1 MKKSKIKFLKL
12 VLFYFAITLLFFIWN
27 IPITKS
33 KISNEQIIQNKL
45 PLVLSTPKLLNYDEY
60 CQKYGEWENIE
71 NVFYFKRNATYY
83 FIDASFFRLNLIK
96 KATENIEYIS
106 LYLNISFIQKSI
118 VKDFKIETK
127 TNRTKWKETVYHL
140 ISIDAK
146 FDLIQLLAFKSNKIT
161 NSVDFPKK
169 LSIEIIIEIKQIN
182 KNPIRSKSSLLAK
195 IKYLFTPH
203 TEKLKIAMICSK
215 CLYFHK
221 VDTNSRNLE
230 NWIDLNRKFGY
241 NNIAICNQS
250 ISDNSD
256 FKKLFE
262 KNKDFLLVKEMKC
275 VPNLTQKNV
284 NDAYFESYYML
295 NDIQIAIIDSVI
307 LSECYL
313 DYFDTYKYI
322 SIIDIDEVIMSKSN
336 LGTFQ
341 MINYIKNLDSDTK
354 NLTDISEF
362 VFSNKICNEF
372 QPKTSNRVEEFLNEL
387 NLKHFLSSTKS
398 FYFRQAFYISFDLV
412 EKIFRELKSLLEYYQ
427 YENNV
432 TKINVQFADKGDF
445 SVNYKMYYLNFTFS
459 ISRREFKYAANLLK
473 IYEMISKA
481 QLINVTKNFC
491 KNDFRRVFFIAGKQ
505 FENTWGKSIH
515 NTSSVLDFTPHH
527 AIEYVTWNEESY
539 QIDFDKNYLD
549 IKSQSFKVS
558 CYLF

>member
-1 MKKSKIKFLKL
+1 MKKIKFLNL
-12 VLFYFAITLLFFIWN
+12 VLLYFTITLFFFIWN

-33 KISNEQIIQNKL
+33 KIDNEQRIQNKL
-45 PLVLSTPKLLNYDEY
+45 PFVLSASKLLYTEEY

-71 NVFYFKRNATYY
+71 NLFYFKRNATYY

-96 KATENIEYIS
+96 KTTENIEYIS

-118 VKDFKIETK
+118 VKDIRVETT
-127 TNRTKWKETVYHL
+127 TNRTKWKEAVYHL

-146 FDLIQLLAFKSNKIT
+146 FDLIKLLAFESNIIT
-161 NSVDFPKK
+161 NSVDFPNK
-169 LSIEIIIEIKQIN
+169 LSIEITIEIKKVN
-182 KNPIRSKSSLLAK
+182 ENPIRSKSSLLAK

-203 TEKLKIAMICSK
+203 TEKLKIALICSK

-221 VDTNSRNLE
+221 IDTNSRNLE

-250 ISDNSD
+250 ISDNSN
-256 FKKLFE
+256 FKNLFE

-275 VPNLTQKNV
+275 VPNLTKKNG
-284 NDAYFESYYML
+284 NDAYFESYSML

-322 SIIDIDEVIMSKSN
+322 SIIDIDEVIMDKSN
-336 LGTFQ
+336 LETFR
-341 MINYIKNLDSDTK
+341 MINYIKNLDSETK
-354 NLTDISEF
+354 NSTDISKF
-362 VFSNKICNEF
+362 VLSTKICNEF
-372 QPKTSNRVEEFLNEL
+372 QPKTLNRIEEFLNEL
-387 NLKHFLSSTKS
+387 NLKYFLSSSKS

-412 EKIFRELKSLLEYYQ
+412 EKIFRELKSLLEYRQ
-427 YENNV
+427 YGNNV

-445 SVNYKMYYLNFTFS
+445 SVDYKIYYLNVTFS
-459 ISRREFKYAANLLK
+459 ISHREFKYAANLLK
-473 IYEMISKA
+473 IYEMIFKA
-481 QLINVTKNFC
+481 QLINMTKNLS
-491 KNDFRRVFFIAGKQ
+491 KTDFGRVFFISGKQ

-527 AIEYVTWNEESY
+527 AIEYMTKNEESY

-558 CYLF
+558 YFIF